1 MAVGLMEIRVSLMH
15 RIQVLVRVPLEIIV
29 MLMSRILEILMDREV
44 LVDRVISVHTR
55 NIGVLMLTYFFL
67 LCWDLGH

>member
-44 LVDRVISVHTR
+44 LVDSVISVHTR

>member
-15 RIQVLVRVPLEIIV
+15 RIQVLVRVPLKIIV
-29 MLMSRILEILMDREV
+29 MLMSRILEFLMDREV
-44 LVDRVISVHTR
+44 VVDREISVHTR